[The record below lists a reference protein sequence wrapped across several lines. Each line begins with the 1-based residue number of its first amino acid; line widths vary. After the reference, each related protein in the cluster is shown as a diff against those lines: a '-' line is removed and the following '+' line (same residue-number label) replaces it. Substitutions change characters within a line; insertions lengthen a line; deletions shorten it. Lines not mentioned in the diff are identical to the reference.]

1 MNLSTHRGSHEAQSS
16 SMVTRSYM
24 CADGDEIPLT
34 RHDSVYKD
42 VSMRVA
48 VTQFFRRWGE
58 FKGRSGRAEF
68 WLPTSA
74 MILVMIA
81 VMSAGPMLTY
91 DVESSVFVESTS
103 SSGIY
108 FIAAIIALVATVPG
122 WSLTWRRLHDAGFA
136 GPWMFISIIPIIGWI
151 TILVML
157 SLPSRPQK
165 MKREWEDPFV
175 LGRYARV
182 EHQPVGTA
190 MRGDD
195 E

>member
-1 MNLSTHRGSHEAQSS
+1 
-16 SMVTRSYM
+16 
-24 CADGDEIPLT
+24 
-34 RHDSVYKD
+34 
-42 VSMRVA
+42 
-48 VTQFFRRWGE
+48 
-58 FKGRSGRAEF
+58 
-68 WLPTSA
+68 

-91 DVESSVFVESTS
+91 DVELSVFVESTS

-108 FIAAIIALVATVPG
+108 FIAAIIALVTTVPG
-122 WSLTWRRLHDAGFA
+122 WSLTWRRLHHAGFV

-182 EHQPVGTA
+182 ERRPVGTT
-190 MRGDD
+190 MCGDD

>member
-1 MNLSTHRGSHEAQSS
+1 
-16 SMVTRSYM
+16 M
-24 CADGDEIPLT
+24 CADGNEIPLT
-34 RHDSVYKD
+34 RHDPVYKD

-108 FIAAIIALVATVPG
+108 LIAAIIALVTTVPG

-136 GPWMFISIIPIIGWI
+136 GPWMFIITIPIIGWI

-182 EHQPVGTA
+182 EHRPVGTT
-190 MRGDD
+190 MRRDD